1 MRVNVVFCQKY
12 KLIFC
17 VRQCK
22 KYGGRSFMNT
32 EDILHVA
39 MEQSA
44 EDINCHMG
52 DFMKSEN
59 VVVPFR
65 LGKNARK
72 YLKEPIIADFVSYG
86 NNVVASVS
94 EDVRNIV
101 TEYVNKYTFYHLFET
116 PNMHWLD
123 DRLVS
128 YGYRIC
134 FMAEYY
140 LPDLNKLRPLSCD
153 YELRILGPQDFQ
165 NLYLPEWSNA
175 LCKDRRQ
182 LDVLGVG
189 AYEGG
194 KLVGLAGCSADCEE
208 MWQIG
213 VDVLPEYRR
222 RGIACALTSRLAH
235 EILERKKVPF
245 YCSAWSNIRSMRN
258 AIKSGFLPA
267 WVEMT
272 VKPDT
277 IVSKIN
283 EP

>member
-1 MRVNVVFCQKY
+1 
-12 KLIFC
+12 
-17 VRQCK
+17 
-22 KYGGRSFMNT
+22 MNT

-123 DRLVS
+123 DRLDSYGSVS
-128 YGYRIC
+128 YTH
-134 FMAEYY
+134 
-140 LPDLNKLRPLSCD
+140 LR
-153 YELRILGPQDFQ
+153 
-165 NLYLPEWSNA
+165 
-175 LCKDRRQ
+175 
-182 LDVLGVG
+182 
-189 AYEGG
+189 
-194 KLVGLAGCSADCEE
+194 
-208 MWQIG
+208 
-213 VDVLPEYRR
+213 
-222 RGIACALTSRLAH
+222 AH
-235 EILERKKVPF
+235 E
-245 YCSAWSNIRSMRN
+245 
-258 AIKSGFLPA
+258 
-267 WVEMT
+267 T
-272 VKPDT
+272 
-277 IVSKIN
+277 
-283 EP
+283 

>member
-1 MRVNVVFCQKY
+1 
-12 KLIFC
+12 
-17 VRQCK
+17 
-22 KYGGRSFMNT
+22 MNT

-123 DRLVS
+123 DRLDS

-235 EILERKKVPF
+235 EILERNKVPF

-277 IVSKIN
+277 VVSKIN